1 MTENYYHVLGVSQA
15 SSTEQ
20 ILTEYKIRAKSCH
33 PDKGGS
39 QADFVTLV
47 TAKKVLTDEKQRRL
61 YDKWLL
67 LDSAMLFS
75 GKIN

>member
-1 MTENYYHVLGVSQA
+1 MTENYYELLGVHQT

-20 ILTEYKIRAKSCH
+20 ILTEYKVQVLLNH

-39 QADFVTLV
+39 NEVFSKLTE
-47 TAKKVLTDEKQRRL
+47 AKKVLVDRQNRNL

-67 LDSAMLFS
+67 LDSGTSFT
-75 GKIN
+75 G

>member
-33 PDKGGS
+33 PDKGGL
-39 QADFVTLV
+39 QAEFVALA
-47 TAKKVLTDEKQRRL
+47 TAKKVLMDEKQRRL

-67 LDSAMLFS
+67 LDSSMPFL
-75 GKIN
+75 GKI